1 MNLLFCR
8 PSWLISALTKTHH
21 WIVSLASSIRSTPS
35 HPSCLTSVSI
45 LFISIPKSQEWFLWV
60 LMTKYLY
67 AHLISFIHVTLLCC
81 HIFPDIIAFIIL
93 YQEYKSWS
101 SLLCNCCYFF
111 LLRSKYFKLF
121 FSHCKSVLF
130 PDISVLLGEK
140 FLLFFKTF
148 FLILGK
154 RHSWWC
160 LGASFKVFMVNVW
173 SNARLGS
180 HAGVQS
186 CLNAGLSSNCPCT
199 IHTWV

>member
-1 MNLLFCR
+1 MELGIRLSLSKLRNFGGVWTPQTPPPGTPLF
-8 PSWLISALTKTHH
+8 L
-21 WIVSLASSIRSTPS
+21 
-35 HPSCLTSVSI
+35 
-45 LFISIPKSQEWFLWV
+45 SIPRSQEWFLWV
-60 LMTKYLY
+60 LMTEYLY

-81 HIFPDIIAFIIL
+81 LIFPDIIAFIIL
-93 YQEYKSWS
+93 HKECKSWS
-101 SLLCNCCYFF
+101 SLLYNCCYFF
-111 LLRSKYFKLF
+111 FLRSKYFKLF
-121 FSHCKSVLF
+121 FSHCKSVLL
-130 PDISVLLGEK
+130 PDMSVLLGER

-160 LGASFKVFMVNVW
+160 LGVSFKVFTVNVW

-186 CLNAGLSSNCPCT
+186 CLNAGRSSNCPCT